1 MNRGFEG
8 MACLFGSYCV
18 AAAVA
23 VTSLLTIA
31 RGQETLPAPPPG
43 YRTIDQESAADRP
56 ICPGEVCPSQLVERA
71 TRALTAEFGNGL
83 MFRVTMPHPGQLLQ
97 GTCTGPTCCEEMLE
111 RLGAGLEQHAASEF
125 PYSRRTIVLNRF
137 SLRPG
142 EVIDA
147 RALRNSDRRFKGTE
161 FGLET
166 EEEQATGHA
175 GFIRLGCPST
185 DVGECHCARETSCGT
200 ECAAATATDHC
211 TGCQC
216 CACAAKS
223 EEARCGDENCE
234 LATLVIQAAAHQDDA
249 AQRDPLK
256 LMQHIAGL
264 MAEKAAAEAA
274 LEVKSESRAE
284 TAELYEAMA
293 ELMADNAA
301 LDAKLQARAE
311 HDKLI
316 EKLATLAA
324 ENARL
329 SAHVQ
334 FAAERAEHA
343 KSELALAIE
352 NEHLKVR
359 LANLEEKQ
367 ALAEAAR
374 TATKQRG
381 ERKAR

>member
-1 MNRGFEG
+1 

-43 YRTIDQESAADRP
+43 YRSADHESAGHCPA
-56 ICPGEVCPSQLVERA
+56 CPGEACPAQVVERA
-71 TRALTAEFGNGL
+71 TRALTAEFGNGV
-83 MFRVTMPHPGQLLQ
+83 MFRVTMPHPGLLMQ
-97 GTCTGPTCCEEMLE
+97 GNCTGPTCCEEMVE
-111 RLGAGLEQHAASEF
+111 RLGAGFEQQAAGEF
-125 PYSRRTIVLNRF
+125 PHVRRTIILNRL

-142 EVIDA
+142 ETIDA
-147 RALRNSDRRFKGTE
+147 RALRSGERRLKGAE
-161 FGLET
+161 FGCES
-166 EEEQATGHA
+166 EECHATGHA
-175 GFIRLGCPST
+175 TFTRLGCPCT
-185 DVGECHCARETSCGT
+185 DVGECRCASESSCGT
-200 ECAAATATDHC
+200 ECAAASAAGAEHC
-211 TGCQC
+211 TGCKC
-216 CACAAKS
+216 CTCAAKS

-234 LATLVIQAAAHQDDA
+234 LATMVIQAAAHQDEA

-274 LEVKSESRAE
+274 LDVKSESHAE
-284 TAELYEAMA
+284 AAELYEAMA

-311 HDKLI
+311 HDKLV

-329 SAHVQ
+329 TAHVQ
-334 FAAERAEHA
+334 FAAERAERA

-359 LANLEEKQ
+359 LAALEEKQ
-367 ALAEAAR
+367 ALEDAAR
-374 TATKQRG
+374 TATRQRG